1 MKQNKTNLG
10 KRVHVYR
17 SLEDMEKQFGHDV
30 KTAAKPFVD
39 LVEKT
44 FDMKNPYDQ
53 VVLEAILTNL
63 LAYVEVYAE
72 MDNVNMVESM
82 RTDFENSLTMYRK
95 EAKQKKLI

>member
-1 MKQNKTNLG
+1 MKKNETNLG

-30 KTAAKPFVD
+30 KTAAKPFVN

-53 VVLEAILTNL
+53 VVLEAILTNM
-63 LAYVEVYAE
+63 LAYVEIHAE
-72 MDNVNMVESM
+72 IDNVNMVESM
-82 RTDFENSLTMYRK
+82 RTDFENSLIMYRQQ
-95 EAKQKKLI
+95 AKQKKLI